1 MSGET
6 REREFCNSYWKS
18 AGAETLQREV
28 EGKPRP
34 ALPLIPKL
42 NEDLFG

>member
-28 EGKPRP
+28 EVSSVQLYR
-34 ALPLIPKL
+34 
-42 NEDLFG
+42 